1 MIELSPVDLKLA
13 GHVTIA
19 LPYSST
25 ELEGYEVVVKQL
37 TDQINNT
44 WEEIE
49 TIDIKD
55 ESGNLYKTKAIISK
69 KNEYFF
75 LQVFVF
81 NRSNSTML
89 SYWKRPKWF
98 LIQIYLEYIF

>member
-1 MIELSPVDLKLA
+1 MHFIFPPGAVTEPTEVTCSLWNSKLRAPILAENEALVSNVIELSPVDLKLA
-13 GHVTIA
+13 DHVTIA

-37 TDQINNT
+37 TNQINNT

-55 ESGNLYKTKAIISK
+55 ESGTAISS
-69 KNEYFF
+69 FT
-75 LQVFVF
+75 L
-81 NRSNSTML
+81 R
-89 SYWKRPKWF
+89 
-98 LIQIYLEYIF
+98 